1 MKKFLKLGCFGL
13 IGLFTIVI
21 IALIIDIGNDDE
33 QVSNQPKEE
42 NVEKKETKSEETVK
56 EETNKKADVITD
68 DVYTNEIRPEINEIT
83 KEFDSIWT
91 ENWQSSWKKIS
102 TVNGQP
108 DIVSLKD
115 DMEIV
120 SEKYSEL
127 SKRISAIDS
136 KSINPEYQ
144 GQLEEYRV
152 NMSLAT
158 NYRGNA
164 ANAILQAINGV
175 ADLESRLEEAK
186 KSVELADEKM
196 LTALVAITSIDSKL
210 GLIEEK
216 EK

>member
-21 IALIIDIGNDDE
+21 IALIIDIGNDAE
-33 QVSNQPKEE
+33 QASNQPKEE
-42 NVEKKETKSEETVK
+42 NVEKKETKSVETAK
-56 EETNKKADVITD
+56 EEKNNKADVITD

-102 TVNGQP
+102 TANGQP

-144 GQLEEYRV
+144 EQLEEYRV
-152 NMSLAT
+152 NMSFAT

-175 ADLESRLEEAK
+175 ADLESRMEEAK
-186 KSVELADEKM
+186 KSVELADQKM

>member
-33 QVSNQPKEE
+33 QASNQPKEE
-42 NVEKKETKSEETVK
+42 NVEKKETKSEETAK

-68 DVYTNEIRPEINEIT
+68 DVYTNEIGPEINEIT

-102 TVNGQP
+102 TANGQP

-136 KSINPEYQ
+136 KSNKPEYQ
-144 GQLEEYRV
+144 EQLEEYRV

-175 ADLESRLEEAK
+175 ADLESRMEEAK

>member
-42 NVEKKETKSEETVK
+42 NVEKKETKSEETAK

-68 DVYTNEIRPEINEIT
+68 DVYTNKIRPEINEIT

-91 ENWQSSWKKIS
+91 ENWQTSWKKIS
-102 TVNGQP
+102 TATGQP

-120 SEKYSEL
+120 SEKYSQL

-144 GQLEEYRV
+144 EQLEEYRV

-175 ADLESRLEEAK
+175 ADLESRMEEAK

-196 LTALVAITSIDSKL
+196 LTALVAITSIDNKL
-210 GLIEEK
+210 GLVEEK
-216 EK
+216 DK